1 MNHVQKL
8 IKAMSKVQLNLVVIR
23 SGNIEQATVFY
34 QRLGLYFIKQQHGN
48 GLEHFAS
55 EVGCVTFEIYP
66 CTAGT
71 LPTTA
76 TRLGFQVSSV
86 DAVVCELKKH
96 GASIVSPPA
105 DSAWGRRA
113 VVADPDGHQVE
124 LTENLGTSPVLLGR
138 LYIWLWQPSNHAYN
152 QFRSSHSSAFFLR
165 V

>member
-23 SGNIEQATVFY
+23 SGNIEQATLFY

-113 VVADPDGHQVE
+113 VVADPDGHRVE
-124 LTENLGTSPVLLGR
+124 LTQL
-138 LYIWLWQPSNHAYN
+138 
-152 QFRSSHSSAFFLR
+152 
-165 V
+165 